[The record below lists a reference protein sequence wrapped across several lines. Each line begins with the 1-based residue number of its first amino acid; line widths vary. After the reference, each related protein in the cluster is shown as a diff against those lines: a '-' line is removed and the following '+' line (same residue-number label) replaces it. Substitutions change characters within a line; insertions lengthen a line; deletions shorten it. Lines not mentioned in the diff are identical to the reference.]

1 MILFVGLYSVGA
13 QELYWEN
20 PLDLTGA
27 GVYYPQ
33 IISSDQGYLFMMWQ
47 EYDRS
52 DDEIIHYF
60 GSHSSDG
67 ANWSTKAELLPSRR
81 YKGEDRVSLFSLTQ
95 DENGIPLVALNESE
109 REIGIYRLNSQRNG
123 LEWISVVKT
132 ENTVVVPRLFR
143 DKSNH
148 ILMFLTQRIVQP
160 NGTEALSIFQTVSA
174 DGINWDGVEHF
185 INNIDLKQNFLPF
198 YTYDTE
204 GEYLVFQ
211 SLYTGDR
218 NSYQIYFK
226 SRLNGE
232 VNWSDEIHI
241 TDFSE
246 YRAGEDYRF
255 FQFDNQRPHIY
266 AEEGT
271 VHLVWERRLSREA
284 PQIYY
289 LPLNGRGEA
298 VENFEQVFR
307 GTYFTASPRITQK
320 NGILHVLYFDNRN
333 GNQLVMAD
341 RKGLFWQEKN
351 LSLVRGDSTYGRWLS
366 LKDDLFIYWENQY
379 RGYRRSYLLR
389 PDKSSPVPILRTIN
403 FTDGG
408 RQSEDRVVISWRKP
422 DDSSGILGFS
432 YNWDMN
438 PDTEPSEDLDQADLR
453 ERTMTF
459 RATEDGPWFF
469 HIKTIDYAGNWSDTA
484 RISITR
490 DTTPPDPVTFAKP
503 LTDEKGYLRSNTF
516 SILWDTVEEFLG
528 GFSYRLKFLGED
540 ADYIDPDLLN
550 IPLPPDRVLI
560 RDSGVQYTNRDD
572 GIWALSVVAYD
583 DVGNK
588 SEPKT
593 LIFRTNKYIPVT
605 YISDVQS
612 SRDRLERVVLRL
624 IGRGFNVGGD
634 VNKVIL
640 DRDGQAPWD
649 YEFNRGEF
657 TVRTD
662 RIIENVTVEVLE
674 EGTYRV
680 GVVHPQRG
688 LVFSRNRLRLDSS
701 GIVRFGDFSYDYKT
715 FWQPVRMARD
725 IWNLN
730 RTLFTAILVMLV
742 AATFFTT
749 AIVFNIMRESHR
761 LENDVKAILE
771 GTPISSQIQKEK
783 LKVMKKRGFSLRL
796 KFILA
801 ILTLILFVTLTISI
815 SLGQFMIRTQQTNLS
830 EGLYQRSALLL
841 ETLANGA
848 RTYLPTQNRL
858 ELGLLPGQISAMEDA
873 RNTTISGIGI
883 NHPDEFNFIWASNDP
898 GINEN
903 QLFPKEVKE
912 RALVQPD
919 DMSAERFEEL
929 KESYIKEGGLYDF
942 SKPLEVDRTDLYSL
956 LSVSNLITD
965 FEPGD
970 TKIQDILSD
979 DIRLLEEEIN
989 KNAAALVGDQNV
1001 QLDQLSEDAVRL
1013 ALRGDQKSLEDLR
1026 IIQETISRIETEI
1039 NDKLKSVSNVV
1050 KTYPDFTVENIN
1062 PTQKTFVFYK
1072 PIVYRNKG
1080 INTYFRGIVR
1090 LEVSIENILN
1100 EIISIQRNIIRIT
1113 AIISLI
1119 AIFAGFLGAI
1129 LLAQTMINPIR
1140 KLVRAVEIVR
1150 DTQDKSKL
1158 SDHVIEIKTRDEL
1171 ADLARTFNQM
1181 TEGLVTAAAASKELT
1196 LGKEIQKKF
1205 IPLETLA
1212 VGNRKLSTGEMEN
1225 ENVQFYGYYEGAKGV
1240 SGDYFDFRQLD
1251 DEHYAII
1258 KCDIAGK
1265 GIPASLIMV
1274 EVATIFI
1281 NYFKTTDIKKDGIHI
1296 DKLVYSI
1303 NDLLEEVG
1311 FEGRFAAFIVIVMNV
1326 KTGKC
1331 WMCNAGDNLV
1341 HIYNQQ
1347 DSKMF
1352 IKTINEVPAAGVFPS
1367 FMLEGDKSYK
1377 QLPHMLKSGDIL
1389 FLFTDG
1395 IEEAQRNFRN
1405 SSYEQITC
1413 DDSCNQNG
1421 EGMIKTHE
1429 VNSEFEEFSIP
1440 RIHDVI
1446 EAALHKETY
1455 TLFKYHNPDA
1465 DRPLTFNFTECNG
1478 KVDQTVL
1485 ALVSVE
1491 KIFRMIPDPS
1501 AGPDDRI
1508 RIDNKI
1514 DNFLKKHFDQY
1525 REYFRY
1531 PIPDEEFPEYTYYSH
1546 LKEDHQYDDL
1556 TILGI
1561 RKK

>member
-1 MILFVGLYSVGA
+1 MLLLLFACLFPLNA
-13 QELYWEN
+13 QELYWEH

-27 GVYYPQ
+27 GAYYPQ
-33 IISSDQGYLFMMWQ
+33 IITSDQGYLFMMWQ
-47 EYDRS
+47 EYNRN

-60 GSHSSDG
+60 GSYSRDGSAWSD
-67 ANWSTKAELLPSRR
+67 KMELLSPRT

-95 DENGIPLVALNESE
+95 DATGTPLVALNESE

-123 LEWISVVKT
+123 LEKISLVET

-143 DKSNH
+143 DRNSR
-148 ILMFLTQRIVQP
+148 ILMFVTQRIVQP
-160 NGTEALSIFQTVSA
+160 NGTEALSIFQTISS
-174 DGINWDGVEHF
+174 DGVSWSGVDHF
-185 INNIDLKQNFLPF
+185 INNAELKQNFLPY
-198 YTYDTE
+198 YTYDTQ

-211 SLYTGDR
+211 SLYTGNR

-232 VNWSDEIHI
+232 DNWSDEVQI

-246 YRAGEDYRF
+246 YRFGQDYDF
-255 FQFDNQRPHIY
+255 FQFDNQRPHIF
-266 AEEGT
+266 AEEG
-271 VHLVWERRLSREA
+271 VIHLVWERRLSREA

-289 LPLNGRGEA
+289 LSLDGRGRA
-298 VENFEQVFR
+298 VEDFEQISR
-307 GTYFTASPRITQK
+307 GTYFTASPRIVLQ
-320 NGILHVLYFDNRN
+320 NGLIHVLYFDNRN
-333 GNQLVMAD
+333 GNQVIMAE
-341 RKGLFWQEKN
+341 RNGLFWQEQN
-351 LSLVRGDSTYGRWLS
+351 LSLTGGDSTYARWLK
-366 LKDDLFIYWENQY
+366 LGDDLYIYWENQN

-389 PDKSSPVPILRTIN
+389 PDKTSPFPLVRTIN

-408 RQSEDRVVISWRKP
+408 RQAEDRVVIAWKKP
-422 DDSSGILGFS
+422 EDSSGILGFS
-432 YNWDMN
+432 YDWGRN
-438 PDTEPSEDLDQADLR
+438 PDAEPAEDVDKADLR

-459 RATEDGPWFF
+459 RATEDGLWFF
-469 HIKTIDYAGNWSDTA
+469 NIKTVDYAGNWSDTV

-490 DTTPPDPVTFAKP
+490 DTTPPEPVQFTKP
-503 LTDEKGYLRSNTF
+503 LTDEKGYLLSNTF
-516 SILWDTVEEFLG
+516 SILWNTAEEFLG
-528 GFSYRLKFLGED
+528 GFSYRLKFLGEN
-540 ADYIDPDLLN
+540 ADFIDPDLLN
-550 IPLPPDRVLI
+550 LSLPPDRVLT
-560 RDSGVQYTNRDD
+560 RNPGVQYTNRDD

-593 LIFRTNKYIPVT
+593 LFFRTDKYIPVT

-612 SRDRLERVVLRL
+612 TRDRLERVVLRL
-624 IGRGFNVGGD
+624 IGRGFSVGGNI
-634 VNKVIL
+634 NKVIL
-640 DRDGQAPWD
+640 DRDGTAPWD
-649 YEFNRGEF
+649 YEFSEGEF
-657 TVRTD
+657 RIRTD

-680 GVVHPQRG
+680 GVIHPRRG
-688 LVFSRNRLRLDSS
+688 LVFAENRLRLDSS
-701 GIVRFGDFSYDYKT
+701 GTVRFGDFSYDYKT
-715 FWQPVRMARD
+715 FWQPARMARD
-725 IWNLN
+725 IWDLN
-730 RTLFTAILVMLV
+730 RTLFTAILALLL

-749 AIVFNIMRESHR
+749 VMIFNIIRESR
-761 LENDVKAILE
+761 MLEEDVKAILE
-771 GTPISSQIQKEK
+771 GTPIPGQIHKER

-815 SLGQFMIRTQQTNLS
+815 SLGQFMINTQQTNLS

-883 NHPDEFNFIWASNDP
+883 NHPAEFDYIWASNDP
-898 GINEN
+898 GVNED
-903 QLFPKEVKE
+903 QLFPAEVRKQDLDKPE
-912 RALVQPD
+912 
-919 DMSAERFEEL
+919 DMDEERFEEL
-929 KESYIKEGGLYDF
+929 LNSYAIREGYYDF
-942 SKPLEVDRTDLYSL
+942 SLPLETDRSDLYGIL
-956 LSVSNLITD
+956 TVSNLLTD
-965 FEPGD
+965 FEPGETRIKD
-970 TKIQDILSD
+970 VISD
-979 DIRLLEEEIN
+979 EVMLLQQEIN
-989 KNAAALVGDQNV
+989 KNAIELVGDQNV

-1013 ALRGDQKSLEDLR
+1013 ALKGDRQSLEDLR

-1050 KTYPDFTVENIN
+1050 KTYPEFTVENIN
-1062 PTQKTFVFYK
+1062 PSQKTFIFYK
-1072 PIVYRNKG
+1072 PVVYRNKG
-1080 INTYFRGIVR
+1080 INTYFRGIIR

-1100 EIISIQRNIIRIT
+1100 EIISIQQNIIRIT
-1113 AIISLI
+1113 VTISLI
-1119 AIFAGFLGAI
+1119 AIFTGFLGAI

-1205 IPLETLA
+1205 IPLETMA

-1281 NYFKTTDIKKDGIHI
+1281 NYFKTTDIKRDGIHI

-1326 KTGKC
+1326 RTGKC

-1341 HIYNQQ
+1341 HIYNKQNN
-1347 DSKMF
+1347 KMF

-1377 QLPHMLKSGDIL
+1377 QLPHMLKKRG
-1389 FLFTDG
+1389 
-1395 IEEAQRNFRN
+1395 
-1405 SSYEQITC
+1405 Y
-1413 DDSCNQNG
+1413 
-1421 EGMIKTHE
+1421 
-1429 VNSEFEEFSIP
+1429 
-1440 RIHDVI
+1440 
-1446 EAALHKETY
+1446 
-1455 TLFKYHNPDA
+1455 
-1465 DRPLTFNFTECNG
+1465 
-1478 KVDQTVL
+1478 
-1485 ALVSVE
+1485 SV
-1491 KIFRMIPDPS
+1491 PV
-1501 AGPDDRI
+1501 
-1508 RIDNKI
+1508 
-1514 DNFLKKHFDQY
+1514 Y
-1525 REYFRY
+1525 RWY
-1531 PIPDEEFPEYTYYSH
+1531 
-1546 LKEDHQYDDL
+1546 
-1556 TILGI
+1556 
-1561 RKK
+1561 